1 MNIHLVKGLPIISFP
16 LTYNSQTILLT
27 NVLLDTGCS
36 TTIFDT
42 DIVDQIGLEID
53 FINGRAVRMFGV
65 GGQSEL
71 CYQQEVS
78 NLLIDTLSLQ
88 NFNIQLGITKESYGF
103 EAILGIDIMI
113 HFGFIIDFVDLQ
125 VLNNL

>member
-1 MNIHLVKGLPIISFP
+1 MNIELINGLPIVSFP
-16 LTYNSQTILLT
+16 LTYNNQTILLN

-42 DIVDQIGLEID
+42 DVVDQIGLEID
-53 FINGRAVRMFGV
+53 FINGRSVRMFGV

-78 NLLIDTLSLQ
+78 HLSIDNLSLQ
-88 NFNIQLGITKESYGF
+88 KFNIQLGITKDSYGF
-103 EAILGIDIMI
+103 EAILGIDIMLY
-113 HFGFIIDFVDLQ
+113 FGFKIDFVNLK
-125 VLNNL
+125 VLYNH

>member
-1 MNIHLVKGLPIISFP
+1 MNIELINGLPIVSFP
-16 LTYNSQTILLT
+16 LIYNNQTILLN

-42 DIVDQIGLEID
+42 DVVDQIGLEID
-53 FINGRAVRMFGV
+53 FINGRSVRMFGV

-78 NLLIDTLSLQ
+78 NLSIDNLSLQ
-88 NFNIQLGITKESYGF
+88 KFNIQLGITKDSYGF
-103 EAILGIDIMI
+103 EAILGIDIMLY
-113 HFGFIIDFVDLQ
+113 FGFKIDFV
-125 VLNNL
+125 NLKVFK